1 MAIPLGDQSLL
12 KTCKSWLDAQVPVLG
27 FFVQA
32 ATAAKEAAMGIY
44 VQQQLEYGKLW
55 KLVEFSQVSKT
66 TLLMLLLGIAAPPHS
81 CYHLMHP
88 PCAQPEM
95 H

>member
-1 MAIPLGDQSLL
+1 MCWADV
-12 KTCKSWLDAQVPVLG
+12 QVPVLG

-55 KLVEFSQVSKT
+55 KLVEFSQVPESSSSCSVA
-66 TLLMLLLGIAAPPHS
+66 MLL
-81 CYHLMHP
+81 YMRV
-88 PCAQPEM
+88 
-95 H
+95 

>member
-1 MAIPLGDQSLL
+1 MCWADV
-12 KTCKSWLDAQVPVLG
+12 QVPVLG

-55 KLVEFSQVSKT
+55 KLVEFSQVPESSSSCSVA
-66 TLLMLLLGIAAPPHS
+66 MLLYMRCVSSAHS
-81 CYHLMHP
+81 G
-88 PCAQPEM
+88 Q
-95 H
+95 